1 MQFTRIGRLDVVT
14 RISGP
19 HHHFLGIEFS
29 ADGGSSTPQ
38 LERVGIAG
46 VEAAVEPPGARAD
59 LRREVLDAV
68 AEANSRLGTHL
79 TVARIRYCA
88 DDPSLPGVYG
98 RLARS
103 LVEHVAQE
111 EMNPGTETSHPDG
124 TLIEMNS

>member
-1 MQFTRIGRLDVVT
+1 MRFNRIGRLDVVT
-14 RISGP
+14 RITGP

-29 ADGGSSTPQ
+29 KDGGSSAPI
-38 LERVGIAG
+38 LERVDMEGA
-46 VEAAVEPPGARAD
+46 EAAIEPSEARAD

-68 AEANSRLGTHL
+68 TEANGRLGTHL
-79 TVARIRYCA
+79 AVARIRYCA
-88 DDPSLPGVYG
+88 DDAAVPGVYG

-111 EMNPGTETSHPDG
+111 EMNPGTETSHPNG